1 MRLVRAELGP
11 GHRMRE
17 HMLFRQPAMKRRKT
31 GSEGSFPRN
40 AGEVNRF
47 ARIGRWGLCS
57 GGVTCLAAEG
67 GKGNRRTQG
76 ARRGLDRRLRLIEER
91 AHGTRAGRP
100 RHTHRPRPHARL
112 LSTLS
117 EDGWV
122 GYSGGGRVDGNDSG
136 SRGKSIEL
144 GRRSR
149 VVGNSGVGV
158 GESATGSAVVKVN
171 IDTWNRVAILVGD

>member
-67 GKGNRRTQG
+67 GKGNHRTPQDTGGTAGVRPAPAVDRGTSARYAGG
-76 ARRGLDRRLRLIEER
+76 AAPPDG
-91 AHGTRAGRP
+91 G
-100 RHTHRPRPHARL
+100 PRPHARVL
-112 LSTLS
+112 GSLS

-122 GYSGGGRVDGNDSG
+122 GTSGGR
-136 SRGKSIEL
+136 
-144 GRRSR
+144 
-149 VVGNSGVGV
+149 
-158 GESATGSAVVKVN
+158 
-171 IDTWNRVAILVGD
+171 